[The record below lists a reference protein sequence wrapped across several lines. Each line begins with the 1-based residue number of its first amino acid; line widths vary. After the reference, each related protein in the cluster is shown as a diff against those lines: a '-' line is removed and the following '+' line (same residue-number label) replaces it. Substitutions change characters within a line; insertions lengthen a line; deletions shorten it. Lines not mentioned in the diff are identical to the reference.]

1 MEKIQ
6 MSEEQKQK
14 LVALFK
20 KRANLLIPFLIIGI
34 SGFIPAVITFF
45 GESGTYYYSSPT
57 IVFAILGI
65 VFWSQSTE
73 AIKKI
78 NNSDYQAYIAECKK
92 VTTFGS
98 AVVDNNEILSK
109 KVKKP
114 TTKIEILGS
123 AKLLHPGEEIAII
136 QVGKEFWASAF
147 NE

>member
-1 MEKIQ
+1 

-14 LVALFK
+14 LIALFK
-20 KRANLLIPFLIIGI
+20 KRADLLIPFLIIGI

-78 NNSDYQAYIAECKK
+78 NNSDYQAYKAECKG

-98 AVVDNNEILSK
+98 ALVDNNEILSK
-109 KVKKP
+109 KVNKP
-114 TTKIEILGS
+114 VKKIEILGS